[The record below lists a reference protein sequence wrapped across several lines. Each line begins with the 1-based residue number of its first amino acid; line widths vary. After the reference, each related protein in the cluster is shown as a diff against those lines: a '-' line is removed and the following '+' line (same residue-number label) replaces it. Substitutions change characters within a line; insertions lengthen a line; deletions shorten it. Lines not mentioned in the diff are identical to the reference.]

1 MNLQRERWILRRG
14 DGKILVGQKQNYEW
28 RNIEDVKDARI
39 ATYMS
44 EKKAMS
50 AADSHDWTN
59 SKYGYSVYAERV
71 QEIYVSF

>member
-1 MNLQRERWILRRG
+1 MTITRERWVLRRE

-28 RNIEDVKDARI
+28 RKLADIRDSRI

-50 AADSHDWTN
+50 AAESHGWN
-59 SKYGYSVYAERV
+59 IKEYGIYAERV
-71 QEIYVSF
+71 NEMYVSF